1 MNTSPNPEFDALISG
16 LREEIRDP
24 VVTELLRHANEIEK
38 DLNSNTENVSP
49 SELSHAAFVINSYLK
64 GSGLYKA
71 DIALSGKVR
80 ISRED
85 VRNYND
91 DELVFFTKVY
101 GELLEDEDGPYF
113 NITHKTFEC
122 DEFDFVS
129 VAESSAFGVDKLTHR
144 LYLKIRSTTEEEYEP
159 NMYVYLNEV
168 DDFSPV
174 EASVAKMIK
183 EIRENYPEIAEQ
195 IECLPAGCEDDTQ
208 IFDALSDFVISI
220 DWNYHSSLTTDDEK
234 AELISFI
241 ENYIAHHV
249 QFDTCE
255 YELDFDGTYY
265 KKTFEGEN
273 LVQNADATRVKRG
286 KIMGIALSW
295 LDDENEGTSSY
306 TPNVILWSSVARR
319 WGGNEYLMIPFYSIN
334 SVYNL
339 RNTIYETENNGAV
352 YPADEI
358 DYDSTEW
365 SGEGAEEHKKG
376 TDANE
381 KEVSHD
387 TREGERLIDQQEA
400 RLVESESRLQ
410 QLYTIS
416 QQISKE
422 AFVDDEDRS
431 SVQKEHSEYLLTFL
445 KAYMSDPFMI
455 ELSGPGIIT
464 LGTRLNTDRNNE
476 ESKTVITL
484 TDGDIVDADI
494 FTVKKGFL
502 ERISLSASVNDDKS
516 ESIITLLNFIDGDAE
531 QPITVGHESFKG
543 FSFVEVMT
551 TKRFAVVADNEKV
564 SFTIPELEAIRSVKR
579 QIDQIESKYGDIHG
593 LADALKQLH
602 EFMASA
608 VSTGYID
615 FPDVSLINAIG
626 KMAGANNE
634 LIDKVSTVVLDILT
648 GAPLNIVGRVY
659 DENGDSIEEGELNG
673 NVIDVVPEI
682 SYIPEHEPMIKLDD
696 INLGVHYIPLSKIK
710 DMRI

>member
-16 LREEIRDP
+16 LREEMRDP
-24 VVTELLRHANEIEK
+24 VVTELLHHANEIEK
-38 DLNSNTENVSP
+38 DLNNSVGNVSP
-49 SELSHAAFVINSYLK
+49 SELSHAAFVINSFLK
-64 GSGLYKA
+64 GSGLYNA

-85 VRNYND
+85 VQNYDD
-91 DELVFFTKVY
+91 DERAFFTNAY
-101 GELLEDEDGPYF
+101 GELLDDEDGPYF
-113 NITHKTFEC
+113 NTTHKTFEC

-129 VAESSAFGVDKLTHR
+129 VAESSAFGVDKQTHR
-144 LYLKIRSTTEEEYEP
+144 LYLKIRSTIEEEYEP

-195 IECLPAGCEDDTQ
+195 IECLPAGYEDDTQ
-208 IFDALSDFVISI
+208 IFDVLSDFVISI

-234 AELISFI
+234 AELISYI
-241 ENYIAHHV
+241 ENYIACHV

-255 YELDFDGTYY
+255 YELGFDGTYY

-273 LVQNADATRVKRG
+273 LVQHADATRVKRG
-286 KIMGIALSW
+286 KIMGIAL
-295 LDDENEGTSSY
+295 LHDDENEGASSY

-319 WGGNEYLMIPFYSIN
+319 WGGNEYLMIPFYSID

-339 RNTIYETENNGAV
+339 RNTIYETENDGAV
-352 YPADEI
+352 YPVDEI

-365 SGEGAEEHKKG
+365 SGEGAEEHKEG
-376 TDANE
+376 TGADE
-381 KEVSHD
+381 KEVSYD
-387 TREGERLIDQQEA
+387 SREGERLIDQQEA
-400 RLVESESRLQ
+400 RLVESESRLM

-422 AFVDDEDRS
+422 AFVDDKDRM

-445 KAYMSDPFMI
+445 KAYMSDPFTI

-551 TKRFAVVADNEKV
+551 TKRFAVVADNEQV

-673 NVIDVVPEI
+673 KVIDVVPEI

-710 DMRI
+710 GMRI